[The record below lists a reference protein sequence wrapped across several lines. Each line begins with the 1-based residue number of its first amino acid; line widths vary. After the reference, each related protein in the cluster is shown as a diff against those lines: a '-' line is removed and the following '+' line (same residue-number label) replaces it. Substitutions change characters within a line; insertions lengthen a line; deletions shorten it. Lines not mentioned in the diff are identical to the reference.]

1 MRAICSKRLL
11 AAAGGRGGGN
21 ATLAQGSLPSKEAL
35 DQLVR
40 KLASQLNFP
49 S

>member
-1 MRAICSKRLL
+1 LLKRLL
-11 AAAGGRGGGN
+11 AEAQGRGGGN
-21 ATLAQGSLPSKEAL
+21 AGLAQGSLPSKEAL

-40 KLASQLNFP
+40 TLSSQLKFQ